1 MIQNQPDPSK
11 ATYEELLQVRRNF
24 RILAALAIG
33 VLTGGAVFYHHVEKL
48 GWLDSFYFCTIT
60 LATVGYGD
68 IVPTTNAG
76 KLFTI
81 FYVLIGIGIIAT
93 FASQLLRSSAI
104 RRELRRLRSQ
114 QR

>member
-1 MIQNQPDPSK
+1 MIPNQPDPSK
-11 ATYEELLQVRRNF
+11 ATYEELLHVRRNF
-24 RILAALAIG
+24 RILAALALG
-33 VLTGGAVFYHHVEKL
+33 VLAGGAVFYHMVENFA
-48 GWLDSFYFCTIT
+48 WLDSFYFCTIT

-93 FASQLLRSSAI
+93 FASQLLRNAVV
-104 RRELRRLRSQ
+104 RRELRRMRA